1 MIAGVVGNATEWRY
15 GEKKV
20 GIMYLPYLQNPSP
33 FMTLVLRT
41 ASDPTGMISTVTHA
55 VRTLDADQP
64 MTAVKSMDQY
74 VEELA
79 SRPRFSTY
87 LVGFFAMMAT
97 GLAGVGIYG
106 VMSYMVNRQNR
117 EIGIRMA
124 LGAQRVNV
132 LRLIVGRAM
141 SLALMGISL
150 GLVVGLGLL
159 PRVIARFLYGVT
171 SHDLVALLGAT
182 FLLVCVAFGAC
193 YFPARRATRID
204 PVTALRYE

>member
-1 MIAGVVGNATEWRY
+1 
-15 GEKKV
+15 
-20 GIMYLPYLQNPSP
+20 
-33 FMTLVLRT
+33 
-41 ASDPTGMISTVTHA
+41 
-55 VRTLDADQP
+55 
-64 MTAVKSMDQY
+64 
-74 VEELA
+74 
-79 SRPRFSTY
+79 
-87 LVGFFAMMAT
+87 VGFFAMMAT

-124 LGAQRVNV
+124 LGAQQVNV

-150 GLVVGLGLL
+150 GLVMGLGLL
-159 PRVIARFLYGVT
+159 PRVIASFLYGVT